1 MSYLRIAAVAIAALA
16 TFATYAQAQDS
27 TKRGNSVSQTGQYEM
42 SAPFSREALEKYI
55 P

>member
-16 TFATYAQAQDS
+16 TFATYAQAQEAG
-27 TKRGNSVSQTGQYEM
+27 KRGNSATQYEV
-42 SAPFSREALEKYI
+42 SAPFSRDALEKYI

>member
-16 TFATYAQAQDS
+16 TFATYAQAQNAGN
-27 TKRGNSVSQTGQYEM
+27 RGAAATQYET
-42 SAPFSREALEKYI
+42 SAPFSREAVEKYI

>member
-1 MSYLRIAAVAIAALA
+1 MSYLRITALAIAALA

-27 TKRGNSVSQTGQYEM
+27 GKRGPSASQYEM